1 MESATSLIFLV
12 VLFAVFYFMLIRPQK
27 KRVEQHRSLVESLDV
42 GDDVVTIGGMY
53 GTIRSIGDDDLEIEV
68 ADGTVVRF
76 LKTAVSRRVEE
87 AVDETEPEPAEPAS
101 EEPSA

>member
-1 MESATSLIFLV
+1 VESATSIIFLV

-87 AVDETEPEPAEPAS
+87 PVDETEPEPAEPAS